1 MRDLKRNS
9 ERPWALVS
17 VGFIFLM
24 ENISSNLGKG
34 KFFKGID
41 FLTRRFIFFT
51 ELFLFGSTLRCSFY
65 FISF

>member
-24 ENISSNLGKG
+24 ENISSNLEKV
-34 KFFKGID
+34 KFLKE
-41 FLTRRFIFFT
+41 LIF
-51 ELFLFGSTLRCSFY
+51 
-65 FISF
+65 